1 MSLPH
6 HLILTGCRR
15 IKNRD
20 GGISLH
26 LRKNFA
32 NTFNFKIQS
41 GFMTPPLSKH
51 SKGISPLIAGVMLIA
66 FVISLAT
73 ISGPFFTNIISQQTD
88 EVSESYGNVES
99 IANSRVSIESLDYND
114 SSGNYTVTV
123 VNSGN
128 APVENLTF
136 TLIGDTPVQKRVNTE
151 LDEGEIEVVELKS
164 ENRSSE
170 TSLRVDSSGSAS
182 DETDLDSISDS
193 GGQEESNSVARPV
206 AETLSATSI
215 STSSAT
221 LEGNVTQTG
230 GETPQ
235 VYFNWSQTGSG
246 LDNQVS
252 SGSTA
257 GTFSEEI
264 TGLSSGTSY
273 EFIAVAGNSAG
284 QVNGSVETFTT
295 DTNEVTGAALEDWSG
310 SSLNSGPDFST
321 QSFEESLPAS
331 SPYTTL
337 SRPSWSQSDGGSVSF
352 DGGVAR
358 FNPERTALMDLSSKS
373 VSTPVTVE
381 FRWKSNSAQSAATN
395 FIVLAESGTT
405 AGSDIS
411 GYSITPKSGA
421 GNDIEYYRWDDGSEV
436 DLAEYDNAWSRDSDF
451 HTFKIEI
458 DSSGTHTIY
467 FDGSQLGTVTDSTY
481 TNLNKAGLSGYQ
493 RNGDADIEIDWW
505 KIY

>member
-1 MSLPH
+1 MVVEELKIEMAQ
-6 HLILTGCRR
+6 IL
-15 IKNRD
+15 NW
-20 GGISLH
+20 
-26 LRKNFA
+26 LRNVFILQ
-32 NTFNFKIQS
+32 IQS
-41 GFMTPPLSKH
+41 VFMIEILLRD
-51 SKGISPLIAGVMLIA
+51 SKGISPLIASVMLIA
-66 FVISLAT
+66 FVMSIAML
-73 ISGPFFTNIISQQTD
+73 SGPFFTDLVNQQTD
-88 EVSESYGNVES
+88 EVSESYDDVNS
-99 IANSRVSIESLDYND
+99 ISGSRVSIETLDYND

-123 VNSGN
+123 ANSGSE
-128 APVENLTF
+128 PVENLTF
-136 TLIGDTPVQKRVNTE
+136 TLIGDNPVQKRVDAD
-151 LDEGEIEVVELKS
+151 LSKGEVETVEIKS
-164 ENRSSE
+164 EDRDSE
-170 TSLRVDSSGSAS
+170 TSLRVSSPGSPAS
-182 DETDLDSISDS
+182 DETEVNSGTGGSESDS
-193 GGQEESNSVARPV
+193 DDTDNIDKPV
-206 AETLSATSI
+206 VETLSATSI

-221 LEGNVTQTG
+221 LEGNVTDTG

-252 SGSTA
+252 SGSTT

-273 EFIAVAGNSAG
+273 EFIAVAENSAG
-284 QVNGSVETFTT
+284 KVNGSVRSFTT

-352 DGGVAR
+352 NSGVAR

-381 FRWKSNSAQSAATN
+381 LRWKSNSPQSAATN

-421 GNDIEYYRWDDGSEV
+421 GQDIEYYRWDDGSEV
-436 DLAEYDNAWSRDSDF
+436 TLAEYDNAWNRDSEF
-451 HTFKIEI
+451 HTFKVEI

-505 KIY
+505 KTY